1 MYLHENTSVI
11 CLDVKKD
18 AYLHAIT
25 ADITEWVYTVGNT
38 VGGNGLEK
46 LHLEDI
52 QCQNIMLKLKNDG
65 SWSAGP
71 HWDLPHAG
79 I

>member
-25 ADITEWVYTVGNT
+25 ADITEWVYTVGNAVRQYCRWKW
-38 VGGNGLEK
+38 VGETALGGYSMPK
-46 LHLEDI
+46 H
-52 QCQNIMLKLKNDG
+52 
-65 SWSAGP
+65 
-71 HWDLPHAG
+71 HA
-79 I
+79 